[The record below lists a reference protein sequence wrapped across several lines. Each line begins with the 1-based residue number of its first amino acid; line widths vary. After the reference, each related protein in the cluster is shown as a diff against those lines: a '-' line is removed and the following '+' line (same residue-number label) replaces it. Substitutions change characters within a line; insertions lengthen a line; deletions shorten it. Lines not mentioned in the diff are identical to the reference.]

1 MTTTSGS
8 DRTETRQ
15 PTSYRKDVPPAMKH
29 CAPRTPSP
37 TGTNLARPGDSPPG
51 GGSPGQSVRLTANQ
65 RQNPHLQEPRPSL
78 LHQEVAGEADGLM
91 NGAGRAVRL
100 VFRLTVR
107 SQRGPTHRA
116 SPHRPCALTQTCEL
130 GLYRVKVTSCE
141 SHNDLPRGTEMFTD
155 EMV

>member
-1 MTTTSGS
+1 M
-8 DRTETRQ
+8 
-15 PTSYRKDVPPAMKH
+15 
-29 CAPRTPSP
+29 
-37 TGTNLARPGDSPPG
+37 
-51 GGSPGQSVRLTANQ
+51 RLTANQ

-116 SPHRPCALTQTCEL
+116 FPHRPCALTQTCEL
-130 GLYRVKVTSCE
+130 GLYRVKVTMIFREALKCSQMKWSDVWNLLQNKRRCGWWCGRE
-141 SHNDLPRGTEMFTD
+141 KREQADSHRRPVTGGCHNFP
-155 EMV
+155 